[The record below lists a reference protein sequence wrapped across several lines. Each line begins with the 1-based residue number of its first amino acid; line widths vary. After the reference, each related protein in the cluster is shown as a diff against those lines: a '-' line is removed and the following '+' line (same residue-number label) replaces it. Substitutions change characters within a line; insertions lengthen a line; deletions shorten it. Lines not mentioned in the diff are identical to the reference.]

1 MRGVVIFGGGE
12 KSIEQNRGMGRLQE
26 FGFLTDISFSDIL
39 DSSNSSIECDFPR
52 LGISQTIQDTSWRFL
67 TQSLTPDGKRIGWHL
82 DRLYRE
88 GTYGKIYKAHR
99 MVVTPRNESEYVITE
114 NPHQII
120 VKQTVPSDNVI
131 LSNEDVSA
139 HTAEALLHILAWMEI
154 RRELPTAIPQPFE
167 VFGDFSEEH
176 DGWLSLSLCMSQVK
190 GWTIYSFFQTNWSKD
205 TLLSNAVSFLEILA
219 QVAIIISR
227 LQLRLR
233 MNHRDMKVNNIM
245 IRRRREEPLRLC
257 LSGLEIVS
265 SYEITLIDFGFAC
278 IGSATDTTYQ
288 AGSWFP
294 LSDGCFKRG
303 RDLAQLIYCIHCYF
317 PLNEFLPNDLFAE
330 VRRWMTIPWSGGHAD
345 VLSEK
350 SNFDTGIYE
359 LLRRPEVDP
368 PDCAPDVLFAAIHAQ
383 GLKWTALN
391 NGSK

>member
-1 MRGVVIFGGGE
+1 
-12 KSIEQNRGMGRLQE
+12 MGHLQE
-26 FGFLTDISFSDIL
+26 FGFLTEHSVSDIL
-39 DSSNSSIECDFPR
+39 ESSKLVVGFSR
-52 LGISQTIQDTSWRFL
+52 VGIPQTIQGISWRFL

-88 GTYGKIYKAHR
+88 GTYGKIYKAQR
-99 MVVTPRNESEYVITE
+99 MVVSPRNETEYYITE
-114 NPHQII
+114 NPHHII
-120 VKQTVPSDNVI
+120 IKQTVPSDNVI
-131 LSNEDVSA
+131 LSSEDVTA

-154 RRELPTAIPQPFE
+154 RQELPAAIPQPFE
-167 VFGDFSEEH
+167 VFGDFSEEY
-176 DGWLSLSLCMSQVK
+176 DGWLSLSFCMSQVK
-190 GWTIYSFFQTNWSKD
+190 GWTIYSFFQTNWSKE
-205 TLLSNAVSFLEILA
+205 TPISNAISFLEILA

-278 IGSATDTTYQ
+278 IGSAKDTTYQ

-303 RDLAQLIYCIHCYF
+303 RDMAQLIYCIHCYF
-317 PLNEFLPNDLFAE
+317 PLNEFLPTELFAV
-330 VRRWMTIPWSGGHAD
+330 VRRWMTISWSGGQAD
-345 VLSEK
+345 VLCEK
-350 SNFDTGIYE
+350 PPQFDTGIYE

-383 GLKWTALN
+383 GLKWAALN
-391 NGSK
+391 SSSK